1 MRKIALLLGILAI
14 VMGCESTTTPV
25 NEAVDPEL
33 TQPCEDQPELFDYEE
48 DALYLS
54 APVRI
59 EEGFLAIWRDLIRP
73 FDNSWF
79 IDQLE
84 PGLFE
89 VTREADISG
98 TLFIE
103 WNDSSITEKDLFCHG
118 VRKAVVSRPR
128 RGVAGNLVEVSGTR
142 IETPG
147 TELEINRIEVT
158 ADFGTR
164 IYEDPLEMVTFPEDL
179 LHLVAGEEV
188 TVRVYGPPIESIVML
203 RTPLYNG
210 QFNPI
215 VMQDEGGYFEGTWQA
230 PQFAGIYRAAA
241 DVLSHDTIYD
251 PDSAYEGVA
260 WIIPYVVE

>member
-1 MRKIALLLGILAI
+1 MKKIALLLGILSVVI
-14 VMGCESTTTPV
+14 GCESTTTPM
-25 NEAVDPEL
+25 NETVDPEL

-54 APVRI
+54 VPVQLQ
-59 EEGFLAIWRDLIRP
+59 EGFLAIWRDLIRP

-103 WNDSSITEKDLFCHG
+103 WSDSSITEKDLFCHG
-118 VRKAVVSRPR
+118 IRKAVVSRPR
-128 RGVAGNLVEVSGTR
+128 RGENGNLEEVSGTF

-147 TELEINRIEVT
+147 TQIDIDRIEVT

-164 IYEDPLEMVTFPEDL
+164 IYEDPLDLVVFPDSL
-179 LHLVAGEEV
+179 LHLIGGEEV
-188 TVRVYGPPIESIVML
+188 TIRVFGPPIESIVML
-203 RTPLYNG
+203 RTPLYHG

-215 VMQDEGGYFEGTWQA
+215 VMQDKDGYFEGTWEA
-230 PQFAGIYRAAA
+230 PQYAGVYP
-241 DVLSHDTIYD
+241 VSYTHLTL
-251 PDSAYEGVA
+251 PTN
-260 WIIPYVVE
+260 